1 MASQALKELV
11 ATIREQSGAASPDM
25 TLEERRAAMEQMQ
38 TATPTPEDITLEDV
52 DMAGVPGR
60 WVKAPGVR
68 EDAVVLYFH
77 GGGYVMGSLNT
88 HQELMSRISRV
99 CGVSVLGAD
108 YRLAP
113 ESAFPAAVEDA
124 LTSYQWLVSRGIAP
138 EKMVF
143 AGDSA
148 GGGLTYATLASLRD
162 SGQPLPAGAFTFS
175 PWTDLTSSG
184 QSMQSR
190 AAADPM
196 IQKAAISAI
205 AALYLGDQDPTMPL
219 ISPVFADLQGLP
231 PQLIQVGDAEVLLD
245 DAVRIAENAR
255 AAGCEVSCHVFD
267 EAFHVFQAM
276 PQLPEAEAA
285 LNEVGAFVKSVVG

>member
-11 ATIREQSGAASPDM
+11 VTIRQQSGAAAPDL

-38 TATPTPEDITLEDV
+38 ATTPTPDDIAIEDI

-60 WVKAPGVR
+60 WVRAPGAR
-68 EDAVVLYFH
+68 EDTVVLYFH
-77 GGGYVMGSLNT
+77 GGGYIMGSLDT
-88 HQELMSRISRV
+88 HQELMSRISRA
-99 CGVSVLGAD
+99 CAASVLGVG

-113 ESAFPAAVEDA
+113 ESVFPAAVDDA
-124 LTSYQWLVSRGIAP
+124 LTSYQWLRAQGIAP
-138 EKMVF
+138 DKIVF

-148 GGGLTYATLASLRD
+148 GGGLTYATLVSLRD
-162 SGQPLPAGAFTFS
+162 SAGPLPAGAFTFS

-184 QSMQSR
+184 KSMQTR

-196 IQKAAISAI
+196 IQKKAISAI
-205 AALYLGDQDPTMPL
+205 ASLYHDDKDPKTPL
-219 ISPVFADLQGLP
+219 ISPVFADLSGLP

-245 DAVRIAENAR
+245 DALRITEKAR
-255 AAGCEVSCHVFD
+255 HAGCKVTCHVFD

-276 PQLPEAEAA
+276 PQLPEAEEA
-285 LNEVGAFVKSVVG
+285 LAEVGAFFKSVVG